1 MIKAGKIGIDICSE
15 KPIAST
21 FQDGLDILQ
30 IFEESDTNL
39 SLGLQNRLNLKIRL
53 IKK

>member
-1 MIKAGKIGIDICSE
+1 MGIDICSE

-30 IFEESDTNL
+30 IFGESNTNL
-39 SLGLQNRLNLKIRL
+39 FVGLQNRLNLTKRL
-53 IKK
+53 